1 MTALNPTEA
10 RLALARGIEAGQVVD
25 HGWMRG
31 HITWGNEY
39 VSRVVT
45 GRVAE
50 FRVAGLLED
59 PGVSG
64 EKPPYPVRFN
74 AAGKAWLAEH
84 TGMCVRCYVVA
95 ATGECCSSHGKKL
108 CHACYRRTHFSELC
122 VEGCPLCAAESLP
135 RVMTGGAA

>member
-10 RLALARGIEAGQVVD
+10 RLALARGIEAGQVMD

-31 HITWGNEY
+31 HITWGNKN

-59 PGVSG
+59 PGTDG

-74 AAGKAWLAEH
+74 DAGKAWLAEH
-84 TGMCVRCYVVA
+84 SA
-95 ATGECCSSHGKKL
+95 AAGD
-108 CHACYRRTHFSELC
+108 
-122 VEGCPLCAAESLP
+122 AA
-135 RVMTGGAA
+135 